1 MNLYLSYFLGRLQ
14 KHGFKYENKTVKWNE
29 ILEYGIVTK
38 PNKNYYMYSIVF
50 GIKTLE
56 ILEMDVSSSELTP
69 EEYIG
74 LINEKLKNVAQ

>member
-1 MNLYLSYFLGRLQ
+1 
-14 KHGFKYENKTVKWNE
+14 
-29 ILEYGIVTK
+29 
-38 PNKNYYMYSIVF
+38 MYSIVF